1 MGLLFL
7 RKFIPDKRCKLPKTT
22 VYSEMNGTA
31 VQSARFPSATDAGNS
46 ATHNGFKITTQKS
59 PILKAEPIEQ
69 MTAMLGITPPE
80 MIFGDNMA
88 SVEHLSSGWGIS
100 FNTFDALDRVDK
112 TGGSMLQVAH
122 SKEWQSTRY
131 AGLADLGMG
140 CRAEEKQR
148 KEA

>member
-1 MGLLFL
+1 
-7 RKFIPDKRCKLPKTT
+7 
-22 VYSEMNGTA
+22 MNGTT
-31 VQSARFPSATDAGNS
+31 VQDSRFPSAADAGNS
-46 ATHNGFKITTQKS
+46 VIQNGFKITTRKL

-69 MTAMLGITPPE
+69 MTMKLGITPPE

-88 SVEHLSSGWGIS
+88 SIEHLSSGWGIN

-112 TGGSMLQVAH
+112 TGNSMLQVAH

-131 AGLADLGMG
+131 AGLADHGMG
-140 CRAEEKQR
+140 VHAEERQR

>member
-1 MGLLFL
+1 MRQLRFNSELLGS
-7 RKFIPDKRCKLPKTT
+7 IPQST
-22 VYSEMNGTA
+22 VKMNGTGI
-31 VQSARFPSATDAGNS
+31 SSSRYPSAADAGNS
-46 ATHNGFKITTQKS
+46 LTHNGFKITTRKL

-69 MTAMLGITPPE
+69 MTAKLGITPPE

-88 SVEHLSSGWGIS
+88 CIEHIQSGWGIK

-140 CRAEEKQR
+140 YHAEERQR